1 MFQSRFDDDFDLAP
15 QLFVAFPD
23 DHAVFGIR
31 DHFVGVTADVQQR
44 DMGFGERRQVVD
56 LVPVQLFQVQDHAA
70 FCSCQ
75 GVANPLA
82 ELPGFGRGKSAFE
95 LQANLLARLLQLNY
109 VRFTG
114 GVLVVWIAIKLFS
127 DAHENQEA
135 STRAHG
141 LWQAVWFILVADI
154 TMSIDNILAVAAA
167 SKGSLALLIFG
178 LGLSIPF
185 VVFTSHLL
193 SRIMDRY
200 PIVVYAGAAILGRVG
215 GDMMVEDPW
224 IAGLLHPSQAIQIGV
239 QIFFAVAVVGAGVLV
254 NQHLKRPAQSANQ

>member
-1 MFQSRFDDDFDLAP
+1 MDECREGSWYFAVSRPMGHQIAAFLFNVFSIVLIDVLLAG
-15 QLFVAFPD
+15 D
-23 DHAVFGIR
+23 NAVVIALAVKSLVPR
-31 DHFVGVTADVQQR
+31 
-44 DMGFGERRQVVD
+44 ERRIGIVAGASAAVV
-56 LVPVQLFQVQDHAA
+56 LRIVLTFFA
-70 FCSCQ
+70 
-75 GVANPLA
+75 
-82 ELPGFGRGKSAFE
+82 
-95 LQANLLARLLQLNY
+95 ARLLQLNY

-254 NQHLKRPAQSANQ
+254 NRHLKRPAQSANQ

>member
-1 MFQSRFDDDFDLAP
+1 
-15 QLFVAFPD
+15 
-23 DHAVFGIR
+23 
-31 DHFVGVTADVQQR
+31 
-44 DMGFGERRQVVD
+44 
-56 LVPVQLFQVQDHAA
+56 
-70 FCSCQ
+70 
-75 GVANPLA
+75 
-82 ELPGFGRGKSAFE
+82 
-95 LQANLLARLLQLNY
+95 
-109 VRFTG
+109 
-114 GVLVVWIAIKLFS
+114 
-127 DAHENQEA
+127 
-135 STRAHG
+135 
-141 LWQAVWFILVADI
+141 
-154 TMSIDNILAVAAA
+154 MSIDNILAVAAA

-254 NQHLKRPAQSANQ
+254 NRHLKRPAQSANQ